1 MEVDGASHPAR
12 VQKIRA
18 AAEAL
23 EGAFLAEM
31 LKPAEAK
38 SDFGGGVGEEQFASF
53 LREAQAK
60 QLVRA
65 GGVGLS
71 ESLFS
76 ALIRG
81 ETGNA

>member
-1 MEVDGASHPAR
+1 
-12 VQKIRA
+12 
-18 AAEAL
+18 
-23 EGAFLAEM
+23 M

-81 ETGNA
+81 DTGNA

>member
-1 MEVDGASHPAR
+1 MEIDGMPDQSR
-12 VQKIRA
+12 LLKLRA

-38 SDFGGGVGEEQFASF
+38 NDFGGGVGEGQFASF

-71 ESLFS
+71 ESLFT

-81 ETGNA
+81 ESGHA